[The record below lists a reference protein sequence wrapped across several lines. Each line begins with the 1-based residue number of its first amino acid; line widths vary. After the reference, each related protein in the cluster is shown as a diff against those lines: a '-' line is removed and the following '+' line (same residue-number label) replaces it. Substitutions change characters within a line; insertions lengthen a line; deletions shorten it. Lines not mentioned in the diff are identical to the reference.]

1 MSVALQLRKQYICA
15 VDSKE
20 AQTSLNPVLHSP
32 GTAQQSLSAVHVC
45 VQ

>member
-1 MSVALQLRKQYICA
+1 MSFGSQLRKQYICP

-20 AQTSLNPVLHSP
+20 AHTSLKPGVHSP
-32 GTAQQSLSAVHVC
+32 GTAQQSASVVHVW